1 MLNKEK
7 EIANITSSQS
17 SEISLVETDDRAIND
32 KTEKYKSLTA
42 DLTRTNQRLSDIAA
56 SRNSIP
62 NLLNQIMYNIPDK
75 VQLTSIENT
84 KDKSVT
90 IIAQSTDYDQLGI
103 FIGVIK
109 SKKILKNVVS
119 TSGIKSGDII
129 TVTIEG
135 ELP

>member
-1 MLNKEK
+1 MGKPC
-7 EIANITSSQS
+7 
-17 SEISLVETDDRAIND
+17 
-32 KTEKYKSLTA
+32 KTEKYKSLGA
-42 DLTRTNQRLSDIAA
+42 DLTRIKQKISDIDA

-62 NLLNQIMYNIPDK
+62 ILLNQIMHNIPDK

-84 KDKSVT
+84 KDKNIM

-119 TSGIKSGDII
+119 TSGIKNGDII
-129 TVTIEG
+129 TVSIEG